1 MIGGERGHDWRGI
14 AFCRGLV
21 AGLEGDAL
29 ASLDSEG
36 KLGVSSFILR
46 FSASSSASISRS
58 VASTNEVVS
67 KAMTDLTSSQYSS
80 SSSNLRARR

>member
-1 MIGGERGHDWRGI
+1 
-14 AFCRGLV
+14 V

-58 VASTNEVVS
+58 VASTSEVAS
-67 KAMTDLTSSQYSS
+67 KVMMDLTSSQYSS